1 MTCPRCQSQNREG
14 VRFCEEC
21 GGRLVTSCAS
31 CGAELLPDK
40 KFCGSCGSP
49 ATPEPVERQP
59 STQAYTPKHLA
70 EKILTSRH
78 ALEGE
83 RKQVTVLFA
92 DLKGSMELLAD
103 RDPEEARRLLDPVL
117 ERMMEAVHRYEGTVN
132 QVMGDGIMALFGAP
146 LAHEDHAVRACHA
159 ALRMQQTVGWYAEEL
174 RRGRGVDVQIRVGL
188 NSGEVVVRA
197 IDSDLHMDYSAIG
210 QTTHLAARMEQLA
223 RPGSTLVSRET
234 LRLAE
239 GYIEVKP
246 LGPVPVKGMPEPVE
260 IFELVRTEQ
269 VHSRLEAS
277 AARGLTPFVG
287 RESEV
292 DSLHQAMARASAGHG
307 QIVAVSGEPGVGKS
321 RLFWEFTHSHRA
333 HGWLMLEAQAT
344 SYGKNTSYLTVK
356 ELLQSY
362 FQLEERD
369 DPRRVREKVTGK
381 LLTLDESLRPTLPA
395 FLQLLDVPVDDA
407 EWQTPDLPQRR
418 QRMLDAV
425 KRLILR
431 EGQVQ
436 PVIAVFE
443 NLHWLDSESQAF
455 LDSLVDSLP
464 LARALILV
472 SYRPEYQ
479 HGWARKSYYTQFRID
494 PLPPQSAEEL
504 LRALVGDDPGLGPL
518 KQLLIER
525 TEGNP
530 FFLEESVHT
539 LAETKVLA
547 GNRGHYRLT
556 REVQKVQVPATV
568 QAVLAARI
576 DRLPIEA
583 KRLLQAGAVIGKDV
597 SLALLQEIADLSEE
611 ATRRNLGL
619 LQAGE
624 FLYEISL
631 FPSVEYTFRHA
642 LTHEV
647 AYSSLL
653 QDRRRA
659 LHGRVVTAM
668 EQLYADRLPEHFERL
683 AHHAVRGEVWAK
695 AVAYLRQA
703 GIKAAGR
710 SSNREAVI
718 FLEQAMAALAR
729 LPEGRAATEQA
740 IDLRLD
746 LRSPLLQSGQL
757 ERVLT
762 LSQEAEAMAEK
773 LGDEQRLARV
783 YTYLINY
790 HYLKGEPDLAIEY
803 GERCLRI
810 GDAAGDVGL
819 QALARGYLGYSCHA
833 QGLYHRAHSIL
844 RENVEA
850 LEMVQGDTPGGQTGV
865 AYVTSSGWLAF
876 TLADLGEFDAA
887 AMSLDRAQ
895 RAGEASGHAYTQTI
909 ARTMA
914 GLAWL
919 RRGQLERALP
929 ALQRSLDACREK
941 NLDVWRPIP
950 SSLLG
955 LTLVLLG
962 RVEEGMRLLEDGVT
976 LTEEL
981 GVRAYLSLWT
991 ANLGEGLAAAR
1002 QLDRARTVAQQALD
1016 LALRHKERGH
1026 QAWALRLMGELS
1038 SLAEPPAVGEAE
1050 GYYGQALA
1058 LAEELEMRP
1067 LQARTHLGLGRL
1079 LRLSGDRERAEDH
1092 LATALGLL
1100 REMDMRFWLSRA
1112 AEELLHMGHL
1122 FVVARHNIQLYD
1134 YLKRE
1139 YAGEPVTVILDRRH
1153 GQRRENAE
1161 ATDSE
1166 RRRAERRR
1174 QIQVD
1179 DAIRTRGFAVVP
1191 EIIGGA

>member
-1 MTCPRCQSQNREG
+1 
-14 VRFCEEC
+14 
-21 GGRLVTSCAS
+21 
-31 CGAELLPDK
+31 
-40 KFCGSCGSP
+40 
-49 ATPEPVERQP
+49 
-59 STQAYTPKHLA
+59 
-70 EKILTSRH
+70 
-78 ALEGE
+78 
-83 RKQVTVLFA
+83 
-92 DLKGSMELLAD
+92 
-103 RDPEEARRLLDPVL
+103 
-117 ERMMEAVHRYEGTVN
+117 
-132 QVMGDGIMALFGAP
+132 
-146 LAHEDHAVRACHA
+146 
-159 ALRMQQTVGWYAEEL
+159 
-174 RRGRGVDVQIRVGL
+174 
-188 NSGEVVVRA
+188 
-197 IDSDLHMDYSAIG
+197 
-210 QTTHLAARMEQLA
+210 
-223 RPGSTLVSRET
+223 
-234 LRLAE
+234 
-239 GYIEVKP
+239 
-246 LGPVPVKGMPEPVE
+246 
-260 IFELVRTEQ
+260 
-269 VHSRLEAS
+269 
-277 AARGLTPFVG
+277 
-287 RESEV
+287 
-292 DSLHQAMARASAGHG
+292 
-307 QIVAVSGEPGVGKS
+307 
-321 RLFWEFTHSHRA
+321 
-333 HGWLMLEAQAT
+333 
-344 SYGKNTSYLTVK
+344 
-356 ELLQSY
+356 
-362 FQLEERD
+362 
-369 DPRRVREKVTGK
+369 
-381 LLTLDESLRPTLPA
+381 
-395 FLQLLDVPVDDA
+395 
-407 EWQTPDLPQRR
+407 
-418 QRMLDAV
+418 
-425 KRLILR
+425 
-431 EGQVQ
+431 
-436 PVIAVFE
+436 VFE

-464 LARALILV
+464 LARALVLV

-479 HGWARKSYYTQFRID
+479 HGWGRKSYYTQFRID

-504 LRALVGDDPGLGPL
+504 LSALVGDDPGLDPL

-539 LAETKVLA
+539 LAETKVLS
-547 GNRGHYRLT
+547 GTRGHYRLT
-556 REVQKVQVPATV
+556 REVHKVQVPATV

-576 DRLPIEA
+576 DRQPIEG
-583 KRLLQAGAVIGKDV
+583 KRLLQAAAVIGKDV
-597 SLALLQEIADLSEE
+597 PMALLQAIADMPEE
-611 ATRRNLGL
+611 AVRRNLAQ
-619 LQAGE
+619 LQSGE

-659 LHGRVVTAM
+659 LHGRVVQAM

-683 AHHAVRGEVWAK
+683 AHHAVRGEVWPK
-695 AVAYLRQA
+695 AVSYLRQA
-703 GIKAAGR
+703 GTKAAMR
-710 SSNREAVI
+710 SANREAVI
-718 FLEQAMAALAR
+718 FFEQAMSALTR

-740 IDLRLD
+740 IDLRLE
-746 LRSPLLQSGQL
+746 LRSPLLQMGQL

-810 GDAAGDVGL
+810 GDSAGDASL

-833 QGLYHRAHSIL
+833 QGLYRRAHAIL

-850 LEMVQGDTPGGQTGV
+850 LELVQGDAPGGQAGV
-865 AYVTSSGWLAF
+865 SYVTSSGWLAF
-876 TLADLGEFDAA
+876 TLAELGEFDAA

-962 RVEEGMRLLEDGVT
+962 RVDEGLRLLEDGVS
-976 LTEEL
+976 LTEDL
-981 GVRAYLSLWT
+981 GVRAYLALWT
-991 ANLGEGLAAAR
+991 VQLAEGLAAAR
-1002 QLDRARTVAQQALD
+1002 QLDRARTVAQRALD
-1016 LALRHKERGH
+1016 LALHHKERGH
-1026 QAWALRLMGELS
+1026 QAWALRLLGEVAG
-1038 SLAEPPAVGEAE
+1038 LADPPAVGEAE
-1050 GYYGQALA
+1050 GYFARALA

-1067 LQARTHLGLGRL
+1067 LQARAQLGLGRL
-1079 LRLSGDRERAEDH
+1079 LRLAGDRDRAEDH

-1112 AEELLHMGHL
+1112 AEELLHLGHL

-1153 GQRRENAE
+1153 GQRRERDE
-1161 ATDSE
+1161 VTTSE
-1166 RRRAERRR
+1166 RRHAERRR

>member
-1 MTCPRCQSQNREG
+1 M
-14 VRFCEEC
+14 
-21 GGRLVTSCAS
+21 
-31 CGAELLPDK
+31 
-40 KFCGSCGSP
+40 
-49 ATPEPVERQP
+49 
-59 STQAYTPKHLA
+59 
-70 EKILTSRH
+70 
-78 ALEGE
+78 
-83 RKQVTVLFA
+83 
-92 DLKGSMELLAD
+92 
-103 RDPEEARRLLDPVL
+103 
-117 ERMMEAVHRYEGTVN
+117 
-132 QVMGDGIMALFGAP
+132 
-146 LAHEDHAVRACHA
+146 
-159 ALRMQQTVGWYAEEL
+159 
-174 RRGRGVDVQIRVGL
+174 
-188 NSGEVVVRA
+188 
-197 IDSDLHMDYSAIG
+197 
-210 QTTHLAARMEQLA
+210 
-223 RPGSTLVSRET
+223 
-234 LRLAE
+234 
-239 GYIEVKP
+239 
-246 LGPVPVKGMPEPVE
+246 
-260 IFELVRTEQ
+260 
-269 VHSRLEAS
+269 
-277 AARGLTPFVG
+277 G
-287 RESEV
+287 REAEV
-292 DSLHQAMARASAGHG
+292 DILHQAMARAAAGHG

-333 HGWLMLEAQAT
+333 HGWLMMGAQAT
-344 SYGKNTSYLTVK
+344 SYGRNTSYLTVK
-356 ELLQSY
+356 DLLQSY

-369 DPRRVREKVTGK
+369 DPRRIREKVTGK
-381 LLTLDESLRPTLPA
+381 LLTLDENLRPTLPA

-431 EGQVQ
+431 EGHVQ
-436 PVIAVFE
+436 PVLLVFE

-479 HGWARKSYYTQFRID
+479 HDWSRKSYYTQFRID

-504 LRALVGDDPGLGPL
+504 LSALVGDDPGLDPL

-547 GNRGHYRLT
+547 GTRGHYRLT
-556 REVQKVQVPATV
+556 REVHKVQVPATV

-576 DRLPIEA
+576 DRLPIEG
-583 KRLLQAGAVIGKDV
+583 KRLLQAAGVIGKDV
-597 SLALLQEIADLSEE
+597 PMALLQEIADMSEDAVRRILSQ
-611 ATRRNLGL
+611 
-619 LQAGE
+619 LQSAE

-659 LHGRVVTAM
+659 LHGRVVQGM
-668 EQLYADRLPEHFERL
+668 ERLYADRLPEHYERL
-683 AHHAVRGEVWAK
+683 AHHAVRGEVWPK
-695 AVAYLRQA
+695 AVSYLRQA
-703 GIKAAGR
+703 GAKAAMR
-710 SSNREAVI
+710 SANREAVI
-718 FLEQAMAALAR
+718 FFEQAMNALTR

-746 LRSPLLQSGQL
+746 LRSPLLQMGQL

-810 GDAAGDVGL
+810 GDAAGDASL

-833 QGLYHRAHSIL
+833 QGLYRRAHAIL

-850 LEMVQGDTPGGQTGV
+850 LELVQGDAPGGQAGV
-865 AYVTSSGWLAF
+865 SYVTSSGWLAF
-876 TLADLGEFDAA
+876 TLAELGEFDAA

-941 NLDVWRPIP
+941 SLDVWRPIP

-962 RVEEGMRLLEDGVT
+962 RVDEGLRLLEDGVS
-976 LTEEL
+976 LTEDL
-981 GVRAYLSLWT
+981 GVRAYLALWT
-991 ANLGEGLAAAR
+991 AHLGEGLAAAR
-1002 QLDRARTVAQQALD
+1002 QADRARTVAQRALD

-1026 QAWALRLMGELS
+1026 QAWALRLLGEIAGQ
-1038 SLAEPPAVGEAE
+1038 AEPPAIGEAE
-1050 GYYGQALA
+1050 GYFGRALA
-1058 LAEELEMRP
+1058 LAEELQMRP
-1067 LQARTHLGLGRL
+1067 LQARSHLGLGRL
-1079 LRLSGDRERAEDH
+1079 LRLAGDRDRAEDH
-1092 LATALGLL
+1092 LANALGLL

-1112 AEELLHMGHL
+1112 AEELLHLGHL

-1153 GQRRENAE
+1153 GQRRERDE
-1161 ATDSE
+1161 APASE
-1166 RRRAERRR
+1166 RRHAERRR
-1174 QIQVD
+1174 QVQVD
-1179 DAIRTRGFAVVP
+1179 EAIRTRGFAVVP

>member
-1 MTCPRCQSQNREG
+1 
-14 VRFCEEC
+14 
-21 GGRLVTSCAS
+21 
-31 CGAELLPDK
+31 
-40 KFCGSCGSP
+40 
-49 ATPEPVERQP
+49 
-59 STQAYTPKHLA
+59 
-70 EKILTSRH
+70 
-78 ALEGE
+78 
-83 RKQVTVLFA
+83 
-92 DLKGSMELLAD
+92 
-103 RDPEEARRLLDPVL
+103 
-117 ERMMEAVHRYEGTVN
+117 
-132 QVMGDGIMALFGAP
+132 
-146 LAHEDHAVRACHA
+146 
-159 ALRMQQTVGWYAEEL
+159 
-174 RRGRGVDVQIRVGL
+174 
-188 NSGEVVVRA
+188 
-197 IDSDLHMDYSAIG
+197 
-210 QTTHLAARMEQLA
+210 
-223 RPGSTLVSRET
+223 
-234 LRLAE
+234 
-239 GYIEVKP
+239 
-246 LGPVPVKGMPEPVE
+246 
-260 IFELVRTEQ
+260 
-269 VHSRLEAS
+269 
-277 AARGLTPFVG
+277 
-287 RESEV
+287 
-292 DSLHQAMARASAGHG
+292 
-307 QIVAVSGEPGVGKS
+307 
-321 RLFWEFTHSHRA
+321 
-333 HGWLMLEAQAT
+333 
-344 SYGKNTSYLTVK
+344 
-356 ELLQSY
+356 
-362 FQLEERD
+362 
-369 DPRRVREKVTGK
+369 
-381 LLTLDESLRPTLPA
+381 
-395 FLQLLDVPVDDA
+395 
-407 EWQTPDLPQRR
+407 
-418 QRMLDAV
+418 
-425 KRLILR
+425 
-431 EGQVQ
+431 
-436 PVIAVFE
+436 
-443 NLHWLDSESQAF
+443 
-455 LDSLVDSLP
+455 
-464 LARALILV
+464 
-472 SYRPEYQ
+472 
-479 HGWARKSYYTQFRID
+479 
-494 PLPPQSAEEL
+494 
-504 LRALVGDDPGLGPL
+504 
-518 KQLLIER
+518 
-525 TEGNP
+525 
-530 FFLEESVHT
+530 
-539 LAETKVLA
+539 
-547 GNRGHYRLT
+547 
-556 REVQKVQVPATV
+556 
-568 QAVLAARI
+568 
-576 DRLPIEA
+576 
-583 KRLLQAGAVIGKDV
+583 
-597 SLALLQEIADLSEE
+597 
-611 ATRRNLGL
+611 
-619 LQAGE
+619 
-624 FLYEISL
+624 
-631 FPSVEYTFRHA
+631 
-642 LTHEV
+642 
-647 AYSSLL
+647 
-653 QDRRRA
+653 
-659 LHGRVVTAM
+659 M

-703 GIKAAGR
+703 GVKAAGR

-718 FLEQAMAALAR
+718 FLEQAMSALAR

-850 LEMVQGDTPGGQTGV
+850 LELVQGEAPGGQTGV
-865 AYVTSSGWLAF
+865 SYVTSSGWLAF
-876 TLADLGEFDAA
+876 TLAELGEFDAA

-914 GLAWL
+914 GLSWL

-941 NLDVWRPIP
+941 SLDVWRPIP

-962 RVEEGMRLLEDGVT
+962 RVEEGLRLLEDGVS

-981 GVRAYLSLWT
+981 GVRAYLALWT

-1002 QLDRARTVAQQALD
+1002 QLDRARTVAQRALD

-1026 QAWALRLMGELS
+1026 QAWALRLMGELAA
-1038 SLAEPPAVGEAE
+1038 LAEPPAIGEAE

-1067 LQARTHLGLGRL
+1067 LQARAHLGLGRL

-1153 GQRRENAE
+1153 GQRREHE
-1161 ATDSE
+1161 QPTETE

-1179 DAIRTRGFAVVP
+1179 EAIRTRGFAVVP

>member
-1 MTCPRCQSQNREG
+1 MTCSRCQSDNREG

-21 GGRLVTSCAS
+21 GARLVRSCAS
-31 CGAELLPDK
+31 CGSELLPDK
-40 KFCGSCGSP
+40 RFCGSCGAP
-49 ATPEPVERQP
+49 TNPEPVERQP
-59 STQAYTPKHLA
+59 SAQAYTPKHLA

-223 RPGSTLVSRET
+223 RPGSTLISRET

-239 GYIEVKP
+239 GYVEVKP

-260 IFELVRTEQ
+260 VFELIRSEQ
-269 VHSRLEAS
+269 AHSRLEAS

-287 RESEV
+287 REAEV
-292 DSLHQAMARASAGHG
+292 DTLHQAMARAAAGHG
-307 QIVAVSGEPGVGKS
+307 QVVAVSGEPGVGKS

-333 HGWLMLEAQAT
+333 RGWLMLEAQAT
-344 SYGKNTSYLTVK
+344 SYGKNTSFLTVK
-356 ELLQSY
+356 ELLQHY
-362 FQLEERD
+362 FHLEERD
-369 DPRRVREKVTGK
+369 DPRRIREKVTGK

-436 PVIAVFE
+436 PVLAVFE

-464 LARALILV
+464 LARALVLV

-494 PLPPQSAEEL
+494 ALPPQSSEEL
-504 LRALVGDDPGLGPL
+504 LRALLGDDPGLGPL
-518 KQLLIER
+518 KELLIER

-530 FFLEESVHT
+530 FFLEESVRT

-547 GNRGHYRLT
+547 GTPGRYRLT

-576 DRLPIEA
+576 DRLPIEG
-583 KRLLQAGAVIGKDV
+583 KRLLQAAAVIGKDV
-597 SLALLQEIADLSEE
+597 PLPPLQEIADLPEE
-611 ATRRNLGL
+611 AVRRNLTL

-647 AYSSLL
+647 AYGTLL

-659 LHGRVVTAM
+659 LHGRVVQAM
-668 EQLYADRLPEHFERL
+668 ERLYADRLPEHFERL

-703 GIKAAGR
+703 GAKAAAR
-710 SSNREAVI
+710 SANREAVN
-718 FLEQAMAALAR
+718 FFEQAMAVLGR
-729 LPEGRAATEQA
+729 LPEGRSATELA

-746 LRSPLLQSGQL
+746 LRSPLLQLGQL

-810 GDAAGDVGL
+810 GDAARDPAL
-819 QALARGYLGYSCHA
+819 QALAQGYLGYSCHA
-833 QGLYHRAHSIL
+833 QGQYGRAHSIL

-850 LEMVQGDTPGGQTGV
+850 LELVQGETAGGQTGV
-865 AYVTSSGWLAF
+865 SYVTSSGWLAF
-876 TLADLGEFDAA
+876 TLAEIGEFDAA
-887 AMSLDRAQ
+887 ALSLDRAQ

-941 NLDVWRPIP
+941 SLDVWRPIP

-962 RVEEGMRLLEDGVT
+962 RREEGVRLLEDGVS
-976 LTEEL
+976 LTEAL
-981 GVRAYLSLWT
+981 GVRAYLALWT
-991 ANLGEGLAAAR
+991 ANLGEGLAAAGH
-1002 QLDRARTVAQQALD
+1002 LDRARSVAQRALD

-1026 QAWALRLMGELS
+1026 QAWALRLLGELAAQS
-1038 SLAEPPAVGEAE
+1038 EPPAPGEAE

-1067 LQARTHLGLGRL
+1067 LQARAHLGLGRL
-1079 LRLSGDRERAEDH
+1079 LRLTGDRDRAEEH
-1092 LATALGLL
+1092 LARALGLL
-1100 REMDMRFWLSRA
+1100 REMDMRLWLSRT
-1112 AEELLHMGHL
+1112 AEELLHLGHL

-1153 GQRRENAE
+1153 GERRERAE
-1161 ATDSE
+1161 PTATE
-1166 RRRAERRR
+1166 RRSVERRR
-1174 QIQVD
+1174 QIRVD
-1179 DAIRTRGFAVVP
+1179 ESIRTRGFAVVP
-1191 EIIGGA
+1191 EIIAGA

>member
-1 MTCPRCQSQNREG
+1 MKCPRCQSQNREG

-21 GGRLVTSCAS
+21 GGRLVTTCVS

-40 KFCGSCGSP
+40 RFCGSCGAP
-49 ATPEPVERQP
+49 ATPEPVERQA
-59 STQAYTPKHLA
+59 STPGYTPKHLA

-103 RDPEEARRLLDPVL
+103 QDPEEARRLLDPVL

-174 RRGRGVDVQIRVGL
+174 RRGRGVDVQIRIGL

-260 IFELVRTEQ
+260 VFELVRTEQ

-292 DSLHQAMARASAGHG
+292 ETLHQAMARAAAGHG

-333 HGWLMLEAQAT
+333 HGWLMMETQAT

-362 FQLEERD
+362 FHLEERD
-369 DPRRVREKVTGK
+369 DVRRVREKVTGK
-381 LLTLDESLRPTLPA
+381 LLTLDESLGPTLPA

-436 PVIAVFE
+436 PVLAVFE

-504 LRALVGDDPGLGPL
+504 LRALVGDDPGLDPL

-547 GNRGHYRLT
+547 GTPGHYRLT

-576 DRLPIEA
+576 DRLPIES
-583 KRLLQAGAVIGKDV
+583 KRLLQAAAVIGKDV
-597 SLALLQEIADLSEE
+597 PMALLQEIADLSEE
-611 ATRRNLGL
+611 TVRRNLAQ
-619 LQAGE
+619 LQSGE

-659 LHGRVVTAM
+659 LHGRVVQAM
-668 EQLYADRLPEHFERL
+668 EQVYADRLPEHFERL
-683 AHHAVRGEVWAK
+683 AHHAVRGEVWTT
-695 AVAYLRQA
+695 R
-703 GIKAAGR
+703 R
-710 SSNREAVI
+710 CSSW
-718 FLEQAMAALAR
+718 
-729 LPEGRAATEQA
+729 G
-740 IDLRLD
+740 
-746 LRSPLLQSGQL
+746 S
-757 ERVLT
+757 
-762 LSQEAEAMAEK
+762 
-773 LGDEQRLARV
+773 
-783 YTYLINY
+783 
-790 HYLKGEPDLAIEY
+790 
-803 GERCLRI
+803 
-810 GDAAGDVGL
+810 
-819 QALARGYLGYSCHA
+819 
-833 QGLYHRAHSIL
+833 
-844 RENVEA
+844 
-850 LEMVQGDTPGGQTGV
+850 
-865 AYVTSSGWLAF
+865 SSG
-876 TLADLGEFDAA
+876 
-887 AMSLDRAQ
+887 
-895 RAGEASGHAYTQTI
+895 
-909 ARTMA
+909 
-914 GLAWL
+914 
-919 RRGQLERALP
+919 
-929 ALQRSLDACREK
+929 C
-941 NLDVWRPIP
+941 
-950 SSLLG
+950 
-955 LTLVLLG
+955 
-962 RVEEGMRLLEDGVT
+962 
-976 LTEEL
+976 
-981 GVRAYLSLWT
+981 
-991 ANLGEGLAAAR
+991 
-1002 QLDRARTVAQQALD
+1002 
-1016 LALRHKERGH
+1016 
-1026 QAWALRLMGELS
+1026 
-1038 SLAEPPAVGEAE
+1038 
-1050 GYYGQALA
+1050 
-1058 LAEELEMRP
+1058 
-1067 LQARTHLGLGRL
+1067 
-1079 LRLSGDRERAEDH
+1079 
-1092 LATALGLL
+1092 
-1100 REMDMRFWLSRA
+1100 
-1112 AEELLHMGHL
+1112 
-1122 FVVARHNIQLYD
+1122 
-1134 YLKRE
+1134 
-1139 YAGEPVTVILDRRH
+1139 
-1153 GQRRENAE
+1153 
-1161 ATDSE
+1161 
-1166 RRRAERRR
+1166 
-1174 QIQVD
+1174 
-1179 DAIRTRGFAVVP
+1179 
-1191 EIIGGA
+1191 

>member
-1 MTCPRCQSQNREG
+1 
-14 VRFCEEC
+14 
-21 GGRLVTSCAS
+21 
-31 CGAELLPDK
+31 
-40 KFCGSCGSP
+40 
-49 ATPEPVERQP
+49 
-59 STQAYTPKHLA
+59 
-70 EKILTSRH
+70 
-78 ALEGE
+78 
-83 RKQVTVLFA
+83 
-92 DLKGSMELLAD
+92 
-103 RDPEEARRLLDPVL
+103 
-117 ERMMEAVHRYEGTVN
+117 
-132 QVMGDGIMALFGAP
+132 
-146 LAHEDHAVRACHA
+146 
-159 ALRMQQTVGWYAEEL
+159 
-174 RRGRGVDVQIRVGL
+174 
-188 NSGEVVVRA
+188 
-197 IDSDLHMDYSAIG
+197 
-210 QTTHLAARMEQLA
+210 
-223 RPGSTLVSRET
+223 
-234 LRLAE
+234 
-239 GYIEVKP
+239 
-246 LGPVPVKGMPEPVE
+246 
-260 IFELVRTEQ
+260 
-269 VHSRLEAS
+269 
-277 AARGLTPFVG
+277 VG

-611 ATRRNLGL
+611 ATRRNLAL

-703 GIKAAGR
+703 GVKAAGR

-773 LGDEQRLARV
+773 LGDEQRLAGV
-783 YTYLINY
+783 YT
-790 HYLKGEPDLAIEY
+790 
-803 GERCLRI
+803 
-810 GDAAGDVGL
+810 
-819 QALARGYLGYSCHA
+819 
-833 QGLYHRAHSIL
+833 
-844 RENVEA
+844 
-850 LEMVQGDTPGGQTGV
+850 
-865 AYVTSSGWLAF
+865 
-876 TLADLGEFDAA
+876 
-887 AMSLDRAQ
+887 
-895 RAGEASGHAYTQTI
+895 
-909 ARTMA
+909 
-914 GLAWL
+914 
-919 RRGQLERALP
+919 
-929 ALQRSLDACREK
+929 
-941 NLDVWRPIP
+941 
-950 SSLLG
+950 
-955 LTLVLLG
+955 
-962 RVEEGMRLLEDGVT
+962 
-976 LTEEL
+976 
-981 GVRAYLSLWT
+981 
-991 ANLGEGLAAAR
+991 
-1002 QLDRARTVAQQALD
+1002 
-1016 LALRHKERGH
+1016 
-1026 QAWALRLMGELS
+1026 
-1038 SLAEPPAVGEAE
+1038 
-1050 GYYGQALA
+1050 
-1058 LAEELEMRP
+1058 
-1067 LQARTHLGLGRL
+1067 
-1079 LRLSGDRERAEDH
+1079 
-1092 LATALGLL
+1092 
-1100 REMDMRFWLSRA
+1100 
-1112 AEELLHMGHL
+1112 
-1122 FVVARHNIQLYD
+1122 
-1134 YLKRE
+1134 
-1139 YAGEPVTVILDRRH
+1139 
-1153 GQRRENAE
+1153 
-1161 ATDSE
+1161 
-1166 RRRAERRR
+1166 
-1174 QIQVD
+1174 
-1179 DAIRTRGFAVVP
+1179 
-1191 EIIGGA
+1191 

>member
-1 MTCPRCQSQNREG
+1 MPHSP
-14 VRFCEEC
+14 
-21 GGRLVTSCAS
+21 S
-31 CGAELLPDK
+31 PD
-40 KFCGSCGSP
+40 
-49 ATPEPVERQP
+49 T
-59 STQAYTPKHLA
+59 YTPRHLA
-70 EKILTSRH
+70 KRILTSRQ

-146 LAHEDHAVRACHA
+146 LAHEDHAVRACQA

-174 RRGRGVDVQIRVGL
+174 RRGRGVDVQIRIGL

-223 RPGSTLVSRET
+223 RPGSTLISRDT

-239 GYIEVKP
+239 GYIEIKP

-260 IFELVRTEQ
+260 VFELLRSEQ

-277 AARGLTPFVG
+277 VARGLTPFVG
-287 RESEV
+287 REAEV
-292 DSLHQAMARASAGHG
+292 DILHQAMARAAAGHG

-321 RLFWEFTHSHRA
+321 RLFWEFTHSHRS
-333 HGWLMLEAQAT
+333 HGWLIMEAQAT
-344 SYGKNTSYLTVK
+344 SYGKNTLYLTVK

-369 DPRRVREKVTGK
+369 DTRRVREKVTGK

-407 EWQTPDLPQRR
+407 EWQTPGLPQRR
-418 QRMLDAV
+418 QLMLDAV

-431 EGQVQ
+431 ESQVQ
-436 PVIAVFE
+436 PVLAVFE

-455 LDSLVDSLP
+455 LDRLVDSLP
-464 LARALILV
+464 LARALVLV

-479 HGWARKSYYTQFRID
+479 HGWACKSYYTQFRID
-494 PLPPQSAEEL
+494 PLPPQNAKEL
-504 LRALVGDDPGLGPL
+504 LGALVGDDPGLEPL

-539 LAETKVLA
+539 LAETEVLA
-547 GNRGHYRLT
+547 GTRGHYRLT
-556 REVQKVQVPATV
+556 REVPKVQVPPTV

-583 KRLLQAGAVIGKDV
+583 KRLLQAAAVIGKDV
-597 SLALLQEIADLSEE
+597 PMPLLQEIADFSEE
-611 ATRRNLGL
+611 TMRRHLAQL
-619 LQAGE
+619 ESGE

-653 QDRRRA
+653 QDRRRT
-659 LHGRVVTAM
+659 LHGRVMQGM

-683 AHHAVRGEVWAK
+683 AHHAVCGEVWPK
-695 AVAYLRQA
+695 AVSYLRQA
-703 GIKAAGR
+703 GTKAAVR
-710 SSNREAVI
+710 SANREAVNC
-718 FLEQAMAALAR
+718 FEQAVNVLAR

-740 IDLRLD
+740 IDLRLG
-746 LRSPLLQSGQL
+746 LWSPLMQSGQL

-773 LGDEQRLARV
+773 IGDEQRLARV
-783 YTYLINY
+783 YTLLINH
-790 HYLKGEPDLAIEY
+790 HYLKGEPDLTIEY

-810 GDAAGDVGL
+810 GDALGDVEL
-819 QALARGYLGYSCHA
+819 QALARGYLGYSCHV
-833 QGLYHRAHSIL
+833 QGLFRRAHSIL
-844 RENVEA
+844 RENVETLA
-850 LEMVQGDTPGGQTGV
+850 LVQGDTPSGQAGV
-865 AYVTSSGWLAF
+865 SYTRAATIAAAYVTSSGWLGF
-876 TLADLGEFDAA
+876 TLAELGEFDAA
-887 AMSLDRAQ
+887 AISLDRAQ
-895 RAGEASGHAYTQTI
+895 RAGEAIGPGYAQTI

-919 RRGQLERALP
+919 HRGQLERALP
-929 ALQRSLDACREK
+929 ALQGSLDACREK
-941 NLDVWRPIP
+941 SFDVWRPIP

-962 RVEEGMRLLEDGVT
+962 RVEEGLPLLEDGVS
-976 LTEEL
+976 LCEEL
-981 GVRAYLSLWT
+981 GVRAYLALWT
-991 ANLGEGLAAAR
+991 AHLGEGLAAAG
-1002 QLDRARTVAQQALD
+1002 QLDRARTVAQRALD
-1016 LALRHKERGH
+1016 LSLSHKERGH
-1026 QAWALRLMGELS
+1026 QAWVLRLLGEVAA
-1038 SLAEPPAVGEAE
+1038 LAEPPAVGEA
-1050 GYYGQALA
+1050 GVYFGKALA

-1067 LQARTHLGLGRL
+1067 LQARVHLGLGRL
-1079 LRLSGDRERAEDH
+1079 LRLTGDRDRAEDH

-1100 REMDMRFWLSRA
+1100 HEMDMRFWLSRA
-1112 AEELLHMGHL
+1112 TEELLHLGHL
-1122 FVVARHNIQLYD
+1122 FVVAHHARQLYD
-1134 YLKRE
+1134 YLKGE
-1139 YAGEPVTVILDRRH
+1139 YASEPVTVILDRRH
-1153 GQRRENAE
+1153 GQRREGDQTPA
-1161 ATDSE
+1161 SE
-1166 RRRAERRR
+1166 RRHAERRR
-1174 QIQVD
+1174 QVRVD

-1191 EIIGGA
+1191 EILRGA